1 MGLTRPTAAV
11 RSVWPSAPE
20 ARARRAPW
28 SKGRPPVVT
37 RPRRATGTSRT
48 TPIGSPHRGLGVRRP
63 HWTSGLPTPEL
74 STRTFWTFARE
85 FSSLRRH
92 GSATRGATLSPDTVR
107 PVYSCD
113 RAVRCSRQSSPDARA
128 RRSPGSEER
137 SAFRGHAAAS
147 RDGHVSQAPDRLAS
161 PRARRAAAARDVRS
175 ADTASPV
182 PKYISSGVCP
192 RNAECGSTRLCSS
205 T

>member
-1 MGLTRPTAAV
+1 M
-11 RSVWPSAPE
+11 
-20 ARARRAPW
+20 
-28 SKGRPPVVT
+28 VT

-128 RRSPGSEER
+128 RRSPGSER
-137 SAFRGHAAAS
+137 SACTCRRPTRTSWTLPTTRAGGSGRSSICGGARSTRRVGWCGCHPS
-147 RDGHVSQAPDRLAS
+147 
-161 PRARRAAAARDVRS
+161 ARRRGSGACCRSRGRFAQCWHVAGPTGGGWIPWSFAA
-175 ADTASPV
+175 
-182 PKYISSGVCP
+182 
-192 RNAECGSTRLCSS
+192 TR
-205 T
+205 